1 MRCRTKLL
9 ATPVPAVMRR
19 QDPPHSRPPL
29 SSVGS
34 SAIPLSGRPPRVA
47 RDEDF
52 DDVVERDERQGPE
65 TLRRLSEHLRLDL
78 VEEQTAPGR
87 SRAGARR
94 QRSHWLPWTMLS
106 LGAALFSCGATLVAW
121 SFGDDHHHLWNIGAP
136 LALAGQAAFL
146 IGLVLQLEVIWQQSK
161 QTHRRLDE
169 LDQRVSPYAGS
180 ALTTPPTL
188 DASSGLRAGAAA
200 DPDSLL
206 SELKGRLDRMATR
219 LVRPKW

>member
-1 MRCRTKLL
+1 M
-9 ATPVPAVMRR
+9 
-19 QDPPHSRPPL
+19 
-29 SSVGS
+29 
-34 SAIPLSGRPPRVA
+34 
-47 RDEDF
+47 
-52 DDVVERDERQGPE
+52 
-65 TLRRLSEHLRLDL
+65 
-78 VEEQTAPGR
+78 
-87 SRAGARR
+87 
-94 QRSHWLPWTMLS
+94 
-106 LGAALFSCGATLVAW
+106 
-121 SFGDDHHHLWNIGAP
+121 
-136 LALAGQAAFL
+136 ALAGQAAFL